1 VTKFRQLAAYA
12 AKAERGWD
20 DAALVKLDLAYHH
33 IEPSVSLYTLLR
45 QQGKLPAL
53 VDDER
58 TERLMHQP
66 PADTRA
72 AGRGHVVR
80 AMAEARADDLIRWE
94 VLARRLGER
103 AVWGDE
109 RFVVYEYVDDW
120 RDIRDTGAWHI
131 IPYLVDWGAVAVKD
145 HVLELPDPYRDYAE
159 ESERFGKSIPS
170 LLRR

>member
-1 VTKFRQLAAYA
+1 
-12 AKAERGWD
+12 
-20 DAALVKLDLAYHH
+20 
-33 IEPSVSLYTLLR
+33 
-45 QQGKLPAL
+45 
-53 VDDER
+53 
-58 TERLMHQP
+58 
-66 PADTRA
+66 
-72 AGRGHVVR
+72 
-80 AMAEARADDLIRWE
+80 MAEARADDSIRWE

-145 HVLELPDPYRDYAE
+145 HVLELPDPFRDYAE
-159 ESERFGKSIPS
+159 ESERFGKSIPA